1 VIFVAPNEVLFLGRT
16 SSLRWKKG
24 RGIYSRSQNVAVADM
39 EGQIIQPKYG
49 QIIRP
54 ARISGPE

>member
-1 VIFVAPNEVLFLGRT
+1 MIFVAPNEVFFLSRT

-24 RGIYSRSQNVAVADM
+24 RGIYIPSQNVAVADS
-39 EGQIIQPKYG
+39 EG

-54 ARISGPE
+54 KFGRIIRPAGISGPE